1 MVDTKLAQQELIAGT
16 HWSEVELSEKLA
28 LKDGQHL
35 AMDKF

>member
-16 HWSEVELSEKLA
+16 HWSEAELSEKLA

-35 AMDKF
+35 VMDKL